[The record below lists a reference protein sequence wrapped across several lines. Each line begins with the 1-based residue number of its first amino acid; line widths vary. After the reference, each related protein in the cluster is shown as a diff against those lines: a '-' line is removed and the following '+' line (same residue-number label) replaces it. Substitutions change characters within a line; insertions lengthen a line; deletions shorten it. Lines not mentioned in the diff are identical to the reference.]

1 MNPDLDTLATTVYV
15 TVDDLLIQHPEWVPE
30 RPAVG
35 IAPKL
40 SDAELVTLAV
50 IQSLLRYTSEARF
63 LRYPHAHLK
72 PWFPYL
78 PTRSAYNRRLRRLGL
93 TMQHIIAWLARDCP
107 SWHDDL
113 WLVDST
119 PVECGRSRTT
129 QQRSDLG
136 GWAEYGYC
144 ASHSRYFW
152 GLRFHLVATPSGLPT
167 AFALAPAKANERDIA
182 TEMIAHARLARAGQ
196 TLMAD
201 KGYRSASFE
210 ENLNEAHMTLI
221 RPATK
226 TEAPRSGQRFLRPF
240 RHIIESIFQTFK
252 GQLDLERHGGRT
264 KAGVVARVLQR
275 ILALTT
281 VIWHNE
287 TTQRPGPARSL
298 IAYDHQNLGTNHL
311 GMHQP
316 TRMVRR
322 AKTLCALPMR

>member
-63 LRYPHAHLK
+63 LRYAHAHLG

-107 SWHDDL
+107 SWWDDL

-152 GLRFHLVATPSGLPT
+152 GLRLHLVATPSG
-167 AFALAPAKANERDIA
+167 PADS
-182 TEMIAHARLARAGQ
+182 LRAGAGQ
-196 TLMAD
+196 SGRTRHRHRND
-201 KGYRSASFE
+201 
-210 ENLNEAHMTLI
+210 
-221 RPATK
+221 RPR
-226 TEAPRSGQRFLRPF
+226 PPSPSGPNSHSGQRIPKRQLRGRPQRGPHDPHPP
-240 RHIIESIFQTFK
+240 RHKNRSAQKRPAVPPTLPPDHRI
-252 GQLDLERHGGRT
+252 DLPN
-264 KAGVVARVLQR
+264 LQ
-275 ILALTT
+275 
-281 VIWHNE
+281 
-287 TTQRPGPARSL
+287 G
-298 IAYDHQNLGTNHL
+298 
-311 GMHQP
+311 P
-316 TRMVRR
+316 TRSRTSRR
-322 AKTLCALPMR
+322 THQSGCCGTCPPTDTRPHHRHLAQRNHPTTRPSTLPHRI

>member
-63 LRYPHAHLK
+63 LRYAHAHLG

-78 PTRSAYNRRLRRLGL
+78 PTRSAYNSL

-152 GLRFHLVATPSGLPT
+152 GLRLHLVATPSG
-167 AFALAPAKANERDIA
+167 PADS
-182 TEMIAHARLARAGQ
+182 LRAGAGQ
-196 TLMAD
+196 SGRTRHRHRNDRPRPPSPSGPNSHGGQRIPKRQLRGRPQRGPHD
-201 KGYRSASFE
+201 PHPPRHKNRSAQK
-210 ENLNEAHMTLI
+210 
-221 RPATK
+221 RPAVPPTL
-226 TEAPRSGQRFLRPF
+226 PPDHR
-240 RHIIESIFQTFK
+240 I
-252 GQLDLERHGGRT
+252 DLPN
-264 KAGVVARVLQR
+264 LQ
-275 ILALTT
+275 
-281 VIWHNE
+281 
-287 TTQRPGPARSL
+287 G
-298 IAYDHQNLGTNHL
+298 
-311 GMHQP
+311 P
-316 TRMVRR
+316 TRSRTSRR
-322 AKTLCALPMR
+322 THQSGCCGTCPPTDTRPHHRHLAQRNHPTTRPSTLPHRI